1 MDAVELVG
9 DVKSALRVT
18 AAEFDWEAESLAAAA
33 LADMERAGV
42 DRRAMDAARPLVV
55 QAVCCF
61 AKARF
66 GADSDDA
73 ERFEAAYRQHLT
85 DLCVSSPSLSRGRRC
100 P

>member
-1 MDAVELVG
+1 MDAYELVA
-9 DVKSALRVT
+9 DVKAALRVT
-18 AAEFDWEAESLAAAA
+18 APEFDWEAESIAAAA

-42 DRRAMDAARPLVV
+42 PRAAMEAAWPIVR

-73 ERFEAAYRQHLT
+73 DRFEAAYRQHLL
-85 DLCVSSPSLSRGRRC
+85 DLCVSSPSLSRGGC
-100 P
+100 PL